1 MMHICN
7 DCNHKDDCKY
17 CQTKFKN
24 GNGQFCDNILYRK
37 EQEERFMKKLV
48 NLFKNL

>member
-7 DCNHKDDCKY
+7 NCDHKDSCEY
-17 CQTKFKN
+17 CQNKFKN
-24 GNGQFCDNILYRK
+24 GSNQFCDNILYRK
-37 EQEERFMKKLV
+37 EQEERFMKELI